1 MASFAFAIQA
11 VSPTNE
17 HILGFASAQSMGVS
31 LVQVWNG
38 PTNSEKVAE
47 FTSDGHL
54 LLTGGVGVG
63 NSVSATSV
71 SGVTAVMEVFDEN
84 GSSLGHVPIYS
95 SFS

>member
-17 HILGFASAQSMGVS
+17 HILGFASAQSMGVP

-63 NSVSATSV
+63 NSAAATTPGSV
-71 SGVTAVMEVFDEN
+71 TDKIEVFDEN
-84 GSSLGHVPIYS
+84 GVSLGFLAVYDAIT
-95 SFS
+95 